1 MSSCWE
7 GAEFLALQVR
17 LSTAAL
23 VAPMPQHWQHLKALN
38 QPVQVRRGASVS
50 DTFAYREVVLV
61 SISVAV
67 AAWH

>member
-23 VAPMPQHWQHLKALN
+23 VVPTPQHWQHLKAC
-38 QPVQVRRGASVS
+38 
-50 DTFAYREVVLV
+50 
-61 SISVAV
+61 ISLFRCGGGLL
-67 AAWH
+67 

>member
-7 GAEFLALQVR
+7 GPEFLALQVR

-50 DTFAYREVVLV
+50 DTFCLSELLV
-61 SISVAV
+61 K
-67 AAWH
+67 